1 MTGPSL
7 AIQIKSALVRAG
19 RGLGQWLHP
28 RAQAEL
34 QHIQR
39 IMPDEAKIDPIELQF
54 ILSFVR
60 RRKPETVVEIG
71 SYCGATTVVVAHY
84 LERNKR
90 GQIHTIDP
98 FEDVYTDEFYHA
110 NYEAIFDRNIAPF
123 KHRVVK
129 IRGLSWEVGWDQPID
144 LLFVD
149 GDHSHQAVARD
160 MAAFLPYLRP
170 GGVALFHDYKPEGKP
185 GVKDNIDTKL
195 LHNPDY
201 RLLGTVGSL
210 IAFERLR

>member
-1 MTGPSL
+1 MTGSSL
-7 AIQIKSALVRAG
+7 AIQIRSALVQAG
-19 RGLGQWLHP
+19 RRLRQWLRP
-28 RAQAEL
+28 RAHLEL
-34 QHIQR
+34 QRIWR
-39 IMPDEAKIDPIELQF
+39 IMPAEAKIDPLELQF
-54 ILSFVR
+54 VVSFVR

-71 SYCGATTVVVAHY
+71 SYCGATTTVVAYY

-110 NYEAIFDRNIAPF
+110 NYEAIFDRNVAPF

-160 MAAFLPYLRP
+160 MAAFLPYLSP

-185 GVKDNIDTKL
+185 GVKDNVDAKL
-195 LHNPDY
+195 MHDPDY
-201 RLLGTVGSL
+201 RLLGTVGSV